1 VTVLSGLVASVAT
14 MSGTWALAGW
24 GTRNLPATA
33 GRISIVLL
41 LSLAGIVGFLAG
53 SVICRR
59 ATRNRDHLALFSS
72 LAGGVAGG
80 IVGCAFALTVTAAYL
95 ASYTT
100 WPQDRMDQ
108 VLVLLSY
115 PAFGSLGFCLGGI
128 LGLMLGLTF
137 GGVLKLTTSAR

>member
-1 VTVLSGLVASVAT
+1 VTVLGGLVAAAAT
-14 MSGTWALAGW
+14 VSGTWALAGW
-24 GTRNLPATA
+24 GTRNLPATT

-41 LSLAGIVGFLAG
+41 LSVAGVVGFLAG

-59 ATRNRDHLALFSS
+59 ATRNRDHLALFSG

-115 PAFGSLGFCLGGI
+115 PVFGSLGFCLGGL
-128 LGLMLGLTF
+128 LGLILGLTF
-137 GGVLKLTTSAR
+137 GGVLKLTTSTR